1 MNYEIVIIG
10 FGKGGKTLA
19 AKLAAQG
26 KKIALIEEDEKMY
39 GGTCINVG
47 CIPSKSLVKSS
58 LLAQKEVSWNEKQEF
73 YRKAILEEKELTA
86 KLRQK
91 NYEKLKSFEN
101 INLYLGKASFVDEK
115 TIKIQGKEE
124 ITLNA
129 DTIFINTGAKAF
141 IPEELQSIKNNARV
155 FTSKELMSLEKLPQK
170 LLIIGGGHIALEFAS
185 MYSAFGSK
193 VVVVQRGE
201 QFLPDEDKDLA
212 ECIFESLKSK
222 GIDFQFKMKFEKI
235 EESGDKSILYFQKEN
250 QSFSFECD
258 AVLIATGRTPNTQN
272 LHCEK
277 AGIDLDKKGAV
288 IVNEKLQTNKNHIY
302 ALGDVNGGLQF
313 TYISL
318 DDFRVVYAQMNQKN
332 YTTSQRK
339 NIPFST
345 FISPCYSKVGLNET
359 KALAQG
365 YEIKIAKLPA
375 MAIPKAQ
382 VLQKT
387 QGLLKIIINAK
398 NDEILGA
405 MLFCEESYE
414 MINLIKLAMDC
425 GVKYQIL
432 RDQIYTHPTM
442 SESFNDLF
450 DI

>member
-1 MNYEIVIIG
+1 M
-10 FGKGGKTLA
+10 
-19 AKLAAQG
+19 
-26 KKIALIEEDEKMY
+26 
-39 GGTCINVG
+39 
-47 CIPSKSLVKSS
+47 
-58 LLAQKEVSWNEKQEF
+58 
-73 YRKAILEEKELTA
+73 
-86 KLRQK
+86 
-91 NYEKLKSFEN
+91 
-101 INLYLGKASFVDEK
+101 
-115 TIKIQGKEE
+115 
-124 ITLNA
+124 NA

-141 IPEELQSIKNNARV
+141 IPEEFQSIKNNARV

-288 IVNEKLQTNKNHIY
+288 IVNEKLQTNKKHIY

-450 DI
+450 DV